1 MGDNYVENLNKLR
14 KLAENIKSLDILD
27 PTSQTILVITEII
40 QRAKLIPELEMIDQM
55 NKIEIQDL
63 EAEAWVHI

>member
-14 KLAENIKSLDILD
+14 ELAENIKSLDILD

-55 NKIEIQDL
+55 NNIEIQDL

>member
-1 MGDNYVENLNKLR
+1 MEDNYVQNLNKLR
-14 KLAENIKSLDILD
+14 ELAKNIKSLDILA

-40 QRAKLIPELEMIDQM
+40 QRAKLIPELEMKDQM

-63 EAEAWVHI
+63 EAEA

>member
-63 EAEAWVHI
+63 EAEA

>member
-14 KLAENIKSLDILD
+14 ELAENIKSLDILD